1 MNSELIQNISG
12 RFSGKKCF
20 EHFKDYITDIHFPF
34 YKGLVSGSKIEFKFP
49 LTVLV
54 GENGCGKSSV
64 LQALEN
70 VSAGKS
76 LSQRW
81 FSTSVDPIPDNA
93 RPCFWYSYYNA
104 EAGRIVQI
112 LNTRI
117 KNKFQD
123 GSENPDYWEPSR
135 PVAKYGMELFD
146 EKYANTPGATGSR
159 WNGTKRKVEYID
171 FREEI
176 SAFDKYFYFEDAPWG
191 RKLKTKQDYI
201 RFYSRYLKA
210 ALNGSLDSNFK
221 YRGLIKF
228 KPPVILTDAELLI
241 LSNILDKQYNSVKII
256 EHQFYSKWGTSVY
269 FSQGVSDESFSG
281 NYSEAF
287 AGSGESAIAKLV
299 HKIYKAQEGTLL
311 LLDEPEVS
319 LHPGAQKRLLNFIL
333 ENVRNKGL
341 QVVISTHS
349 PAIVEELPPKAI
361 VVMNQN
367 AQNKF
372 TPYQDI
378 AASVAFQYIGH
389 TNTERK
395 KILVEDQSACMLI
408 ERALKICNEKAS
420 LAVDIVCHPGGV
432 KDIYKEAVVLSR
444 LNAVKNYLF
453 LDGDQRRDLPAGSE
467 VADCDLDDVLLNIS
481 GIKPKKLGFDA
492 DSKKEEKQLFEE
504 KRKYLNFLKSNCKF
518 LPMDTPEEIFWKC
531 SDEKTHRKIK
541 EPQNGSYKDAI
552 EEWAKEDM
560 GGEVSAGD
568 LSTYHKKL
576 CNAIPESDATMQE
589 IVAILKGIVG

>member
-1 MNSELIQNISG
+1 MNNKLIQQIAG
-12 RFSGKKCF
+12 RFSGKTRF
-20 EHFKDYITDIHFPF
+20 ETFKDYITDIHFPF
-34 YKGLVSGSKIEFKFP
+34 YKGLVPGSKIDFKFP

-104 EAGRIVQI
+104 EAGRTVQI

-117 KNKFQD
+117 KKKFKD

-176 SAFDKYFYFEDAPWG
+176 SAFDKYFYFGIEPH
-191 RKLKTKQDYI
+191 KKTKQEYI
-201 RFYSRYLKA
+201 RQRSKNLKKA
-210 ALNGSLDSNFK
+210 IDGKLKND
-221 YRGLIKF
+221 
-228 KPPVILTDAELLI
+228 LLRSIVNLVPEEVSI
-241 LSNILDKQYNSVKII
+241 LSDILDKQYQSVKII
-256 EHQFYSKWGTSVY
+256 EHKFYSKWGTSVY
-269 FSQGVSDESFSG
+269 FSQGVSDASFSG
-281 NYSEAF
+281 KYSEAF
-287 AGSGESAIAKLV
+287 AGSGESAVAKLV
-299 HKIYKAQEGTLL
+299 HKIFKAQEGTLL

-319 LHPGAQKRLLNFIL
+319 LHPGAQKRLLNYIL
-333 ENVRNKGL
+333 ENVRDKGL

-349 PAIVEELPPKAI
+349 PAIVEELPPEAI
-361 VVMNQN
+361 VVMNQT

-372 TPYQDI
+372 SPIQNV

-389 TNTERK
+389 SDTEKK
-395 KILVEDQSACMLI
+395 KIIVEDSAAKLLV
-408 ERALKICNEKAS
+408 ERALKSYDEKA
-420 LAVDIVCHPGGV
+420 LIDIICHPGGA

-444 LNAVKNYLF
+444 LKTVKTFLF
-453 LDGDQRRDLPAGSE
+453 LDGDQRKDIPIGTE
-467 VADCDLDDVLLNIS
+467 VADCDLDKELLKITGVLS
-481 GIKPKKLGFDA
+481 KELGFVA
-492 DSKKEEKQLFEE
+492 DSGKEDEQLPKE
-504 KRKYLNFLKSNCKF
+504 KRAYLNFLKSNCRF
-518 LPMDTPEEIFWKC
+518 LPLNTPEEIFWKC
-531 SDEKTHRKIK
+531 SKKSPQGNIDESKKDA
-541 EPQNGSYKDAI
+541 YKDAI
-552 EEWAKEDM
+552 KKESEKDM
-560 GGEVSAGD
+560 GGEVSAND
-568 LSTYHKKL
+568 IATYYKKL
-576 CNAIPESDATMQE
+576 CNAIPAKNPIMEE
-589 IVAILKGIVG
+589 IVNLLKEIVK